1 MICPAR
7 RRTRLLAGLVLL
19 AGVSLTTLAPA
30 GAHAGHESHEPST
43 VIDVVEVNG
52 LLDPVL
58 LEVMSDALDGIDP
71 AETIALIFQVDSR
84 GSVVSDDEV
93 AALADLILDSPVPV
107 SFWVGPSGSRALGP
121 VAQLAGLADDVG
133 IAPGARFG
141 DLGDPVVPA
150 ERFGRPFGLPS
161 DTDLVDDTVGYD
173 EAIERGLARSSPVL
187 LEHLRGISG
196 FEGAAADGE
205 GTAPVVRTRFHKP
218 GLIDQLFH
226 TAASPPVAYLLLLVG
241 AGLLVFELYTA
252 GVGIA
257 GVIGAGSFIL
267 GCYGLAVLP
276 TRWWAIVL
284 LMVAMFGYAVDIQ
297 TGVPRAWTMIATTCL
312 VVGSVGLYD
321 GVGMS
326 WITLGLGLLGTT
338 VAMAA
343 GMPAMVRTRFSTPT
357 IGRDWMVG
365 ESGEAVDSVDPEGT
379 VRVREAVWKARTNR
393 ATPIAAG
400 TPILVVAVEG
410 LWLEVAPEE
419 GGARDYRSRAPKD

>member
-1 MICPAR
+1 MIRTAR
-7 RRTRLLAGLVLL
+7 RRSRFLLGLALL
-19 AGVSLTTLAPA
+19 LVGWLAPMTAA
-30 GAHAGHESHEPST
+30 GAHEAHDEHL
-43 VIDVVEVNG
+43 VIDVVEVDG

-58 LEVMSDALDGIDP
+58 LEVMTDVLEGVDP
-71 AETIALIFQVDSR
+71 AETIALVFQVDSR

-93 AALADLILDSPVPV
+93 VAVAELIMGSPVPV
-107 SFWVGPSGSRALGP
+107 SFWVGPSGSRALGA

-141 DLGDPVVPA
+141 DLGDPVAPV
-150 ERFGRPFGLPS
+150 ERFGRPFGLPP

-173 EAIERGLARSSPVL
+173 EAVERGLARSSPVL
-187 LEHLRGISG
+187 LEHLRGIPG
-196 FEGAAADGE
+196 FEGAAADGS

-218 GLIDQLFH
+218 GLVDQLFH
-226 TAASPPVAYLLLLVG
+226 TAASPPVAYLLFLVG

-257 GVIGAGSFIL
+257 GVIGAGSFLL

-276 TRWWAIVL
+276 TRWWAIAL
-284 LMVAMFGYAVDIQ
+284 LVVAMFGYAVDIQ
-297 TGVPRAWTMIATTCL
+297 TGVPRVWTVIATASL
-312 VVGSVGLYD
+312 VVGSVALYD

-326 WITLGLGLLGTT
+326 WITLGVGLVGTIT
-338 VAMAA
+338 AMAA

-365 ESGEAVDSVDPEGT
+365 ESGEAVDAVGPEGT

-393 ATPIAAG
+393 ATPIEAG
-400 TPILVVAVEG
+400 SPIRVVAVEG

-419 GGARDYRSRAPKD
+419 GGARDYRSRTPRD

>member
-1 MICPAR
+1 MIRTAR
-7 RRTRLLAGLVLL
+7 RRSRFLLGLALL
-19 AGVSLTTLAPA
+19 LVGWLAPMTAA
-30 GAHAGHESHEPST
+30 GAHEAHDEHL
-43 VIDVVEVNG
+43 VIDVVEVDG

-58 LEVMSDALDGIDP
+58 LEVMTDVLEGVDP
-71 AETIALIFQVDSR
+71 AETIALVFQVDSR

-93 AALADLILDSPVPV
+93 VAVAELIMGSPVPV
-107 SFWVGPSGSRALGP
+107 SFWVGPSGSRALGA

-141 DLGDPVVPA
+141 DLGDPVAPV
-150 ERFGRPFGLPS
+150 ERFGRPFGLPP

-173 EAIERGLARSSPVL
+173 EAVERGLARSSPVL
-187 LEHLRGISG
+187 LEHLRGIPG
-196 FEGAAADGE
+196 FEGVAADGS

-218 GLIDQLFH
+218 GLVDQLFH
-226 TAASPPVAYLLLLVG
+226 TAASPPVAYLLFLVG
-241 AGLLVFELYTA
+241 AGLLVFELFTA

-257 GVIGAGSFIL
+257 GVIGAGSFLL

-276 TRWWAIVL
+276 TRWWAIAL
-284 LMVAMFGYAVDIQ
+284 LVVAMFGYAVDIQ
-297 TGVPRAWTMIATTCL
+297 TGVPRVWTVIATASL
-312 VVGSVGLYD
+312 VVGSVALYD

-326 WITLGLGLLGTT
+326 WITLGVGLVGTIT
-338 VAMAA
+338 AMAA

-365 ESGEAVDSVDPEGT
+365 ESGEAVDAVGPEGT

-393 ATPIAAG
+393 ATPIEAG
-400 TPILVVAVEG
+400 SPIRVVAVEG

-419 GGARDYRSRAPKD
+419 GGARDYRSRTPRD